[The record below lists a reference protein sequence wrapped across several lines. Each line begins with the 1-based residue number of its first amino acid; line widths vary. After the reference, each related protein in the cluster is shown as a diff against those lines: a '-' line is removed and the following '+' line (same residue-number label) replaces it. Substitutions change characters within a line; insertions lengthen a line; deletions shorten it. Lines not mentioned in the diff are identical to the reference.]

1 MALDNNALAVLYAV
15 GTILLILFLAF
26 VGYRDHKRRIIAP
39 DEENAHRLD
48 ERRTPDVSSRPVT
61 HSRHD
66 AVNHELTEQDIADVR
81 SGRAWALSR
90 ISEASLSSAKTLVD
104 PRETPEGV

>member
-26 VGYRDHKRRIIAP
+26 VGYRDHKRRIIAS
-39 DEENAHRLD
+39 DEENARRLD

-81 SGRAWALSR
+81 SSRAWALSR
-90 ISEASLSSAKTLVD
+90 ISKASLSSAKTLVD
-104 PRETPEGV
+104 PRETPARV